1 MISGAFCR
9 SARGWIGKCKTG
21 SFYEAFWN
29 KWCEG
34 GSKPRSDCR
43 SCTKTRYELGD
54 SNKGHRC
61 GRTGYSDVGQHAQ
74 LCSNCRTCLLYTSD
88 AADDLLC
95 VDLGGRRII

>member
-1 MISGAFCR
+1 MDRCLKVWVSCEVKNDKGAFCR
-9 SARGWIGKCKTG
+9 SARGWNGKCKTG

-34 GSKPRSDCR
+34 GSKPRPDCR

-74 LCSNCRTCLLYTSD
+74 LCSNCRTARNRL
-88 AADDLLC
+88 
-95 VDLGGRRII
+95 